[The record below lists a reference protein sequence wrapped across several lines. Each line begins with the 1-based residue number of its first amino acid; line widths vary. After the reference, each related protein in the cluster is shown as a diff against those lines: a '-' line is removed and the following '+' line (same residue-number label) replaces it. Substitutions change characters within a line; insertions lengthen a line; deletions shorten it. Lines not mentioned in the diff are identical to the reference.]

1 MNNFLK
7 TIAIS
12 LISLNIN
19 AQTIDKIEALIGE
32 EIVLSS
38 DIESQ
43 YLQYTLQANQK
54 SLQSKCEIIE
64 DILFQKLLIHKA
76 KIDSVEVTNEE
87 VESEINTR
95 LNYFENQLGSIE
107 KVEEYFGKNKM
118 EIELE
123 LSKVI
128 KDQFFAQK
136 IQSTIASDVK
146 ITPSEVKNF
155 FELQK
160 KADLPQVPTKIE
172 IKQIVIKPVISD
184 EQKKKS
190 KERLNSFRKRVY
202 NGEDFKM
209 LATLY
214 SDDTESAKNG
224 GELGF
229 VNRGELVPSFE
240 RAAFRLKEGEI
251 SEVVESRYGFHL
263 IQLIKRRG
271 NQINV
276 RHILLKNKV
285 TSTALFNAKT
295 KIDNIKQEIISGK
308 LTFENALIK
317 YSDDDSKNNGGY
329 ILNNNMSTM
338 HILDDIDPSLKYSV
352 DKLNV
357 NQISEPIIMQFP
369 DQSSAYRLLK
379 INKKIESHTANI
391 IDDFT
396 MISDVVLNVKKQ
408 EELLKWIQSTIDKT
422 YIKISDEL
430 KECEFK
436 NKWIK

>member
-146 ITPSEVKNF
+146 ITPSEVKDF

-160 KADLPQVPTKIE
+160 QADLPQVPTKIE

-214 SDDTESAKNG
+214 SDDVVSANNG

-229 VNRGELVPSFE
+229 MSRGELLPEFE
-240 RAAFRLKEGEI
+240 RAAFKLKDNEI
-251 SEVVESRYGFHL
+251 SEVVETKFGFHI
-263 IQLIKRRG
+263 IQMIERRG
-271 NQINV
+271 EQINA
-276 RHILLKNKV
+276 RHILIKPKF
-285 TSTALFNAKT
+285 SSSSI
-295 KIDNIKQEIISGK
+295 KIASDEIS
-308 LTFENALIK
+308 LIK
-317 YSDDDSKNNGGY
+317 LEIDSGLHQA
-329 ILNNNMSTM
+329 IALHASRT
-338 HILDDIDPSLKYSV
+338 H
-352 DKLNV
+352 
-357 NQISEPIIMQFP
+357 
-369 DQSSAYRLLK
+369 LLR
-379 INKKIESHTANI
+379 
-391 IDDFT
+391 
-396 MISDVVLNVKKQ
+396 
-408 EELLKWIQSTIDKT
+408 
-422 YIKISDEL
+422 
-430 KECEFK
+430 
-436 NKWIK
+436 

>member
-1 MNNFLK
+1 MNKFLK

-12 LISLNIN
+12 LISLNLN
-19 AQTIDKIEALIGE
+19 AQIIDKIEAHIGE
-32 EIVLSS
+32 EVVLSS

-43 YLQYTLQANQK
+43 YLQYTLQENQK

-64 DILFQKLLIHKA
+64 DILFQKLLINKA
-76 KIDSVEVTNEE
+76 KVDSVEVTNEE

-107 KVEEYFGKNKM
+107 KVEEYFGKNKI

-123 LSKVI
+123 LFKVI

-146 ITPSEVKNF
+146 ITPSEVKDF
-155 FELQK
+155 FDLQK

-224 GELGF
+224 GELGY

-295 KIDNIKQEIISGK
+295 KIDNIKQEISSGK

-317 YSDDDSKNNGGY
+317 YSDDESKNNGGY

-357 NQISEPIIMQFP
+357 NQISEPVIMQLS

-379 INKKIESHTANI
+379 INKKIASHTANLV
-391 IDDFT
+391 DDFS

-408 EELLKWIQSTIDKT
+408 EELLNWIQLTIDKT
-422 YIKISDEL
+422 HIKISEEL

-436 NKWIK
+436 NKWIN